1 MVVASPSFKLIWANC
16 LVPSVLSSLI
26 HDVMPAD
33 KQAASANVENIY
45 FLFIFLCFICCN
57 H

>member
-33 KQAASANVENIY
+33 KQAVSANVENIY